1 MASRDEG
8 FIVVRKF
15 MMKDLKLHG
24 VPLLLYA
31 RIHGFTINDGAG
43 CYETYASL
51 AANLDVSTRAIGKAY
66 KILKDRSLIYTAG
79 VRQLKN
85 GRTVKVYKTVPFH
98 KSAPETNCPKGT
110 KFLEQS
116 STEFGIE
123 QEQSSESSTN
133 KVPLDKK
140 RSVNIGESKGADR
153 FDEYRFKQ

>member
-66 KILKDRSLIYTAG
+66 KVLKDRNLIYTAG
-79 VRQLKN
+79 IRQLKN
-85 GRTVKVYKTVPFH
+85 GRTVKVYKTVPFR
-98 KSAPETNCPKGT
+98 KVVRETNCPEGT

-116 STEFGIE
+116 SAESGAE
-123 QEQSSESSTN
+123 QEQTSESSMN
-133 KVPLDKK
+133 KVPPEKK
-140 RSVNIGESKGADR
+140 RSANIGESKGGDR
-153 FDEYRFKQ
+153 FDEYKFRH